1 MARTLYEIGTDLEA
15 LEAILLEHGGD
26 ITDPAVAAAVTA
38 WESELEQNITGKVES
53 YCRLIADIEARA
65 EAREREAARLS
76 YLAKADGKAATA
88 LRERLRFVFEAK
100 GLKPVQTDNFRVSL
114 AKKGGKA
121 PLDLR
126 VGIDELPG
134 WAVRSETVLSPDKD
148 AIRARLDAG
157 EILSFAALM
166 ERGNYISIR

>member
-1 MARTLYEIGTDLEA
+1 MARTLYEIGSDMAA
-15 LEAILLEHGGD
+15 LETLLLENGGD
-26 ITDPAVAAAVTA
+26 ISDPAVADAVAA
-38 WESELEQNITGKVES
+38 WESELEQNLTGKVES

-65 EAREREAARLS
+65 EAREKEAARLA
-76 YLAKADGKAATA
+76 YLAKADGKAAA
-88 LRERLRFVFEAK
+88 GLRERLRFVFEAK

-126 VGIDELPG
+126 AGVDELPS

-148 AIRARLDAG
+148 AIRAKLEAG
-157 EILSFAALM
+157 EALPFASLM
-166 ERGNYISIR
+166 DRGNYISIR